1 MTAYGPLSAR
11 FYDADK
17 PQASAAELDFYAAAL
32 PRDAGGILEPMC
44 GSGRLLVPLAE
55 AGFSVDGADA
65 SAAMLAR
72 CEARLAGSDP
82 PRAARLFRQDVAE
95 LNVPFRYAA
104 SFIAAGSFQLL
115 TDPMRARDA
124 LVQVR
129 AHLVDPGVLLLD
141 LFVPPESEQRI
152 AATLIEVRSVTL
164 DDATRIALRSET
176 TMYPDARLARTESRY
191 VHRRGPALLTEET
204 ESVALTWYAPED
216 IVALVRAAG
225 FTTVDVGP
233 PARPVV
239 TGEAFSVRAAL

>member
-17 PQASAAELDFYAAAL
+17 PHAHAAELAFYCAAL
-32 PRDAGGILEPMC
+32 PRDAGGVLEPMC
-44 GSGRLLVPLAE
+44 GSGRLLVPLVG
-55 AGFSVDGADA
+55 AGFGVDGADA

-72 CEARLAGSDP
+72 CEARLAQSA
-82 PRAARLFRQDVAE
+82 RTARLFRQDVAE

-104 SFIAAGSFQLL
+104 AFIAAGSFQLI
-115 TDPMRARDA
+115 TDPLRARQT
-124 LVQVR
+124 LTQIR
-129 AHLVDPGVLLLD
+129 AHLVPPGVLVLD

-152 AATLIEVRSVTL
+152 AAPLIEVRSVTL

-176 TMYPDARLARTESRY
+176 TMYPDARLARTASRY
-191 VHRRGPALLTEET
+191 VHRLGSALLTEET

-233 PARPVV
+233 PARSVV

>member
-17 PQASAAELDFYAAAL
+17 PHAPAAELHFYAAAL

-55 AGFSVDGADA
+55 AGFGIDGADA

-72 CEARLAGSDP
+72 CETRLARSNP
-82 PRAARLFRQDVAE
+82 PREARLFRQDIAE

-104 SFIAAGSFQLL
+104 AFIAAGSFQLL
-115 TDPMRARDA
+115 TDPLQAREA

-129 AHLVDPGVLLLD
+129 AHLVDPGVLLID
-141 LFVPPESEQRI
+141 LFVPPEGEQRI
-152 AATLIEVRSVTL
+152 AAPLIEVRSVTL
-164 DDATRIALRSET
+164 DDGTRIALRSET

-191 VHRRGPALLTEET
+191 VHRRGPALLGEET
-204 ESVALTWYAPED
+204 ESLALTWYSPED
-216 IVALVRAAG
+216 IAALVRAAG
-225 FTTVDVGP
+225 FSTVVVGP
-233 PARPVV
+233 AARPDIP
-239 TGEAFSVRAAL
+239 GDGFSVRANL